1 MPDGSPLPPTS
12 VRRQAL
18 LPAGLAPL
26 YLSREEAAAYVGVSV
41 DTFIAEVREGW
52 WPEPVRRGGREG
64 RITWYRPGLELAAQ
78 TRHRPAKAVDESE
91 QEAVTAAEAEA
102 IKRLQNAKTRQ
113 QRRERHPAKGR

>member
-52 WPEPVRRGGREG
+52 WPEPVRRGGRCMRSLRTG
-64 RITWYRPGLELAAQ
+64 RGRA
-78 TRHRPAKAVDESE
+78 TRCCGPC
-91 QEAVTAAEAEA
+91 
-102 IKRLQNAKTRQ
+102 
-113 QRRERHPAKGR
+113 GWC